1 MKSIHKAL
9 RVIALNS
16 ASTLLLDTL
25 YYFLLLH
32 VTRFP
37 KTKVQ
42 YLKVDCLSSIDPVE
56 YASVKASNF
65 LSFDFLKKNP
75 FLGVILRYLMI

>member
-42 YLKVDCLSSIDPVE
+42 YLKVDRLSSIDPVE